1 MRKLLQIFK
10 IKELRDK
17 ILIVAFLLV
26 CFRILAVIPIPG
38 VDAAKLNEFLSSSQL
53 FGFLSLFSGGGLET
67 LSFVMLG
74 VAPYITATIIMQ
86 LLTMIFPR
94 MKEIYYEEGT
104 AGRAKFNRYSR
115 YLTVPLAALQAYG
128 FLNLLASQGVIE
140 TFGLFEI
147 IRNVSLIAA
156 GSMILV
162 WIGELITEQ
171 KIGNGISLIIFS
183 GIVSGLPTIVQQLYF
198 DYQTGTMEIDK
209 VITFVIIG
217 LIVIAG
223 VVFIQEG
230 ERKIP
235 IAYAKQ
241 VRGMKMYGGA
251 SSYLPIKVNSAGV
264 IPIIFAISILLFP
277 QFIAQISG
285 VFSESLSLKLNEWVT
300 RLFNSQNNPYFYSS
314 FYFFLVVVFTYFYTA
329 VTFDPKEISKNL
341 QRAGGFIAGI
351 RPGESTT
358 SALSKII
365 SRLTF
370 SGAIFLG
377 LIAIL
382 PNITQIITGIQAL
395 TLGGTALLIV
405 VSVALESMKQI
416 NSQLVMREYE
426 GI

>member
-147 IRNVSLIAA
+147 IRNVSLITA

-209 VITFVIIG
+209 VITFIIIG

-382 PNITQIITGIQAL
+382 PNITQIVTGIQAL

>member
-251 SSYLPIKVNSAGV
+251 SSYLPIKVKSAGV

-382 PNITQIITGIQAL
+382 PNITQIVTGIQAL